1 MLSRHRGLVEEP
13 KNTANSSSSGI
24 TATASASKG
33 GNPSTIRKHT
43 PPIAIASSL
52 LSSFTLRRGDNSH
65 KRNGSGGGSQLK
77 KGEEI
82 VPPWSK
88 HRRTLSRKKS
98 AKIIEESEKD
108 ESKAVLASSP
118 KEGGDTKSYSTSAP
132 TEDSLLIEG
141 ELAAR
146 LMNYSGSFDDM
157 VMNGSPL
164 VRRRGSLLSLT
175 PEASSSSCFRGGLLL
190 IGTSSLAGNF
200 ATSTA
205 APKERGESK
214 IFSLANRREI
224 FCAECPVQL
233 FLGWGS
239 RERKVSPNETAFG
252 FNEGQREPTC
262 SWHLAWQ
269 RFLDA
274 IQERHL

>member
-13 KNTANSSSSGI
+13 KNTANSSSSGT

-33 GNPSTIRKHT
+33 STIRKHT

-52 LSSFTLRRGDNSH
+52 LSSFTLRRGDSNH

-82 VPPWSK
+82 VPPRSK

-190 IGTSSLAGNF
+190 IGTSSLAGSF
-200 ATSTA
+200 PLFS
-205 APKERGESK
+205 PPLSRKER
-214 IFSLANRREI
+214 
-224 FCAECPVQL
+224 
-233 FLGWGS
+233 
-239 RERKVSPNETAFG
+239 
-252 FNEGQREPTC
+252 
-262 SWHLAWQ
+262 
-269 RFLDA
+269 
-274 IQERHL
+274 